1 MLFDSHAHYDSTRFD
16 SDRHQLLASMPDCG
30 VGRILN
36 AGCDLASSRASLTID
51 SAPGRGT
58 TVLLTLPID
67 ETEV

>member
-36 AGCDLASSRASLTID
+36 AGCDLASSRAAAA
-51 SAPGRGT
+51 AP
-58 TVLLTLPID
+58 
-67 ETEV
+67 E